1 MATSFE
7 NWRHSVGVCMNLYFQ
22 SKFQGSKLG
31 PILALLEPLELT
43 FALIFIRTVIRDG
56 GYYGPSMILFYAS
69 GILPYYLFLFVSLR
83 TCTMRF
89 TPSLAMPGRSAL
101 DYLLAVAVVEA
112 SIVFALLVSLFGIL
126 WLSGVDAA
134 IPVSIGDC
142 LFSLLLLFLLGLG
155 IGLINMVIS
164 SQLPIWPNIYGVLT
178 RGMMF
183 FSGVFIMVDTLPLNV
198 RNIVQYV
205 PMYHAIDWF
214 RVGVYGSFPAMLLNL
229 DYLFSFVLAVVFL
242 GMVLERSSLRMR
254 LGSDR

>member
-1 MATSFE
+1 MAQSFG
-7 NWRHSVGVCMNLYFQ
+7 NWRHSIAICMNLYFQ
-22 SKFQGSKLG
+22 SKFQGARLG

-56 GYYGPSMILFYAS
+56 GYYGPSMMLFYGS

-83 TCTMRF
+83 TCTARF
-89 TPSLAMPGRSAL
+89 TPSLAIPGRSAL
-101 DYLLAVAVVEA
+101 DYFFAVAFVEA
-112 SIVFALLVSLFGIL
+112 SIVLGILITFFGVL

-134 IPVSIGDC
+134 APASVGDSLIS
-142 LFSLLLLFLLGLG
+142 LFLLFLLGVG

-164 SQLPIWPNIYGVLT
+164 SQIPIWPNIYGVLT

-183 FSGVFIMVDTLPLNV
+183 FSGVFILVDSLPVKV

-214 RVGVYGSFPAMLLNL
+214 RVGIYDNFPAMLLDR
-229 DYLFSFVLAVVFL
+229 DYLLGFILVVVFL
-242 GMVLERSSLRMR
+242 GLVLERSSLRIR
-254 LGSDR
+254 TG